1 MIRLWRI
8 RRFLLLSILLFTTNV
23 AFAQVNQTGAD
34 LIDTGGESGLRLRLL
49 YQIPFVETDVRLD
62 ANEQFLGTSFSIE
75 DDLDADT
82 QFFLPT
88 FEVDFNSGGFGRYV
102 LEYSEFRLK
111 GADFL
116 QRPIFFDGSNFPAN
130 APIRSKYEFRTLAAT
145 AIFGIPIDNWIDINI
160 IASARYLN
168 FYTSL
173 TAPRNFVAADDT
185 VEAVIPTIGVGADL
199 LIFEGLHVFGSVQAI
214 SFSLDG
220 SSSGELLLL
229 GDDRSKVS
237 SREIRAGV
245 SYDFTPWLTGRL
257 EYRSFRISL
266 RKDKAK
272 IRQEYDGVV
281 FGVEVKFF

>member
-1 MIRLWRI
+1 M
-8 RRFLLLSILLFTTNV
+8 TNV
-23 AFAQVNQTGAD
+23 AFGQVNQTGAD
-34 LIDTGGESGLRLRLL
+34 LVDTGGESGLKIRLL

-62 ANEQFLGTSFSIE
+62 ASEMFKGTSFSIE

-82 QFFLPT
+82 QFFLPV
-88 FEVDFNSGGFGRYV
+88 FEVDFDSGGFGRYV

-160 IASARYLN
+160 IGSARYLN

-185 VEAVIPTIGVGADL
+185 VEAVIPTLGLGADL
-199 LIFEGLHVFGSVQAI
+199 LIFEGFRVFGSIQAI

-220 SSSGELLLL
+220 SSTGELLLL
-229 GDDRSKVS
+229 GDDESEVS
-237 SREIRAGV
+237 SREIRVGG

-257 EYRSFRISL
+257 EFRSFRISL

-272 IRQEYDGVV
+272 IRQEYDGIV

>member
-1 MIRLWRI
+1 M
-8 RRFLLLSILLFTTNV
+8 
-23 AFAQVNQTGAD
+23 
-34 LIDTGGESGLRLRLL
+34 
-49 YQIPFVETDVRLD
+49 
-62 ANEQFLGTSFSIE
+62 
-75 DDLDADT
+75 
-82 QFFLPT
+82 
-88 FEVDFNSGGFGRYV
+88 
-102 LEYSEFRLK
+102 K

-116 QRPIFFDGSNFPAN
+116 RRPIFFDGANFPTN

-185 VEAVIPTIGVGADL
+185 VEAVIPTIGIGADL
-199 LIFEGLHVFGSVQAI
+199 LIFEGLHIFGSVQAI

-220 SSSGELLLL
+220 DSNGELLLL
-229 GDDRSKVS
+229 GDDESDVS
-237 SREIRAGV
+237 SREIRVGA
-245 SYDFTPWLTGRL
+245 SYDFTPWLAGRL

-272 IRQEYDGVV
+272 IRQEYDGIV